1 VSGVRCVW
9 LASGGSV
16 RCERAAP
23 SASCAR
29 RRSAARGRRGWGWG
43 RVARRGWASVQERD
57 GQAAS
62 WWGGQRRFYARS
74 AAVRARLSKACGKV
88 PRLPAH
94 CCNMWALRPAQM
106 CILLVTT
113 RRSAR
118 SALSTAAH
126 T

>member
-1 VSGVRCVW
+1 VNVEKEGSVSGVRCVW

-43 RVARRGWASVQERD
+43 RVARRGWALVQERD

-74 AAVRARLSKACGKV
+74 AAVQARLSKACGKV

-94 CCNMWALRPAQM
+94 CCYMWGAQA
-106 CILLVTT
+106 
-113 RRSAR
+113 SADVHP
-118 SALSTAAH
+118 SGDN
-126 T
+126 